1 MFARQFPYFRSQ
13 YKVSGDRLPLWQ
25 EFVYSQAVMTG
36 PMSNAKVSRMLLE
49 LLLLWL
55 SFCNSV
61 ADKKKKK
68 KGILKMFSFNRAIT

>member
-1 MFARQFPYFRSQ
+1 
-13 YKVSGDRLPLWQ
+13 
-25 EFVYSQAVMTG
+25 MTG

-61 ADKKKKK
+61 ADKKKEK
-68 KGILKMFSFNRAIT
+68 KGILKIFSFNRAIT